1 MSAEVQ
7 ESGKKKGNSK
17 QKKMTVRVDF
27 TPMVDMNMLLIT
39 FFMLCTSLSKPQ
51 TMEIS
56 MPSND
61 KNITEEQQSKVKASQ
76 AITLLLGPDDKLYY
90 YEGEPN
96 YKDYTSLKET
106 SYKPDGLRAILLK
119 KNAAAVR
126 HRILKGCLRSTAAV
140 RQVND
145 LKQKKLELKIS
156 DDEFT
161 KQLSEIKSGKDTP
174 TVIIKAMDNASYANL
189 IDALD
194 EMQICNIGKYV
205 ITDIAEA
212 DEFLVK
218 NFESKGELS
227 QNIAE

>member
-1 MSAEVQ
+1 MA
-7 ESGKKKGNSK
+7 
-17 QKKMTVRVDF
+17 VRVDF

-76 AITLLLGPDDKLYY
+76 AITLLLGSDNKLYY

-96 YKDYTSLKET
+96 YKDYKSLKDT

-119 KNAAAVR
+119 KNVAAVR
-126 HRILKGCLRSTAAV
+126 K
-140 RQVND
+140 VNE
-145 LKQKKLELKIS
+145 LKQQKLELKIS
-156 DDEFT
+156 EDEFT
-161 KQLSEIKSGKDTP
+161 KQLSEIKGGKDTP
-174 TVIIKAMDNASYANL
+174 TVIIKATDDASYMNL

-205 ITDIAEA
+205 ITNIAEA
-212 DEFLVK
+212 DEFLIK
-218 NFESKGELS
+218 NYDSKGELS

>member
-1 MSAEVQ
+1 
-7 ESGKKKGNSK
+7 
-17 QKKMTVRVDF
+17 
-27 TPMVDMNMLLIT
+27 
-39 FFMLCTSLSKPQ
+39 MLCTSLSKPQ

-61 KNITEEQQSKVKASQ
+61 KSITEEQQSKVKASQ
-76 AITLLLGPDDKLYY
+76 AITLLLGSDNKLYY

-106 SYKPDGLRAILLK
+106 SYKPDGLRAVLLK

-126 HRILKGCLRSTAAV
+126 
-140 RQVND
+140 QVNE
-145 LKQKKLELKIS
+145 LKQQKLDLKIS
-156 DDEFT
+156 EDDFR
-161 KQLSEIKSGKDTP
+161 KQLSEIKSGKNTP
-174 TVIIKAMDNASYANL
+174 TVIIKATDEASYRNL

-212 DEFLVK
+212 DQFLIK
-218 NFESKGELS
+218 NYDSKGELS
-227 QNIAE
+227 QNLAE

>member
-7 ESGKKKGNSK
+7 ESGGKNGKSK
-17 QKKMTVRVDF
+17 QKKFAVRVDF

-39 FFMLCTSLSKPQ
+39 FFMLCTTLSKPQ

-61 KNITEEQQSKVKASQ
+61 KSITEQQKSMVKASQ
-76 AITLLLGPDDKLYY
+76 AITLLLGADNKLYY

-106 SYKPDGLRAILLK
+106 SYTPDGIRSILLQ
-119 KNAAAVR
+119 KNVAAVN
-126 HRILKGCLRSTAAV
+126 KV
-140 RQVND
+140 RA
-145 LKQKKLELKIS
+145 LKQQKLDLKIS
-156 DDEFT
+156 EEEYR
-161 KQLSEIKSGKDTP
+161 KQVSEIKSGKDTP
-174 TVIIKAMDNASYANL
+174 TVIIKATDDASYKNL

-212 DEFLVK
+212 DEFLIK
-218 NFESKGELS
+218 NYDSKGELS

>member
-7 ESGKKKGNSK
+7 EGGRKRKGTR

-39 FFMLCTSLSKPQ
+39 FFMLCTTLSKPQ
-51 TMEIS
+51 TMELS
-56 MPSND
+56 MPSNN

-76 AITLLLGPDDKLYY
+76 AITLLLAGENKLYY

-106 SYKPDGLRAILLK
+106 TYGADGLRALLLK
-119 KNAAAVR
+119 RN
-126 HRILKGCLRSTAAV
+126 SAAV

-145 LKQKKLELKIS
+145 LRKQKADLKIS
-156 DDEFT
+156 EEDYS
-161 KQLSEIKSGKDTP
+161 KKLAEIKSGKNTP
-174 TVIIKAMDNASYANL
+174 TIIIKATDESSYENL

-194 EMQICNIGKYV
+194 EMQICSIGKYV
-205 ITDIAEA
+205 IADMAEA
-212 DEFLVK
+212 DRFLIK
-218 NFESKGELS
+218 NYDTQGDLTRH
-227 QNIAE
+227 IAQQ

>member
-7 ESGKKKGNSK
+7 ESGGKNGKSK
-17 QKKMTVRVDF
+17 QKKFAVRVDF

-39 FFMLCTSLSKPQ
+39 FFMLCTTLSKPQ

-61 KNITEEQQSKVKASQ
+61 KSITEQQKSMVKASQ
-76 AITLLLGPDDKLYY
+76 AITLLLGADNKLYY

-106 SYKPDGLRAILLK
+106 SYTPDGIRSILLQ
-119 KNAAAVR
+119 KNAAAVN
-126 HRILKGCLRSTAAV
+126 KV
-140 RQVND
+140 RA
-145 LKQKKLELKIS
+145 LKQQKLDLKIS
-156 DDEFT
+156 EEEYR
-161 KQLSEIKSGKDTP
+161 KQVSEIKSGKDTP
-174 TVIIKAMDNASYANL
+174 TVIIKATDDASYKNL

-212 DEFLVK
+212 DEFLIK
-218 NFESKGELS
+218 NYDSKGELS

>member
-1 MSAEVQ
+1 MAEIQ
-7 ESGKKKGNSK
+7 ESGDKKKGGKTK

-61 KNITEEQQSKVKASQ
+61 KDITEEQQSKVKASQ
-76 AITLLLGPDDKLYY
+76 AITLLLGEGDKLYY

-96 YKDYTSLKET
+96 YKDYSSLKET
-106 SYKPDGLRAILLK
+106 TYKPDGLRDMLLK
-119 KNAAAVR
+119 RNRAAV
-126 HRILKGCLRSTAAV
+126 KE
-140 RQVND
+140 VNE
-145 LKQKKLELKIS
+145 LKQQKLDLKIS
-156 DDEFT
+156 QEDYE

-174 TVIIKAMDNASYANL
+174 TVIIKATDDASYKNL

-194 EMQICNIGKYV
+194 EMQICDIGKYV
-205 ITDIAEA
+205 ITQIADA
-212 DEFLVK
+212 DEFLMK
-218 NFESKGELS
+218 NYESKGELT

>member
-7 ESGKKKGNSK
+7 ESSGKKRGKGK

-39 FFMLCTSLSKPQ
+39 FFMLCTTLSKPQ

-61 KNITEEQQSKVKASQ
+61 KDITEQQKSMVKASQ
-76 AITLLLGPDDKLYY
+76 AITLLLGADNKLCY

-96 YKDYTSLKET
+96 YRDYTSLKET
-106 SYKPDGLRAILLK
+106 TYGANGLRAVLLQ
-119 KNAAAVR
+119 KNAAAVNQ
-126 HRILKGCLRSTAAV
+126 V
-140 RQVND
+140 RA
-145 LKQKKLELKIS
+145 LKQQKLDLEIT
-156 DDEFT
+156 DDEY
-161 KQLSEIKSGKDTP
+161 KKKVSEIKSGKDTP
-174 TVIIKAMDNASYANL
+174 TVIIKATDDASYMNL

-205 ITDIAEA
+205 ITDIVEA
-212 DEFLVK
+212 DEFLIK
-218 NFESKGELS
+218 NYDAKGELS
-227 QNIAE
+227 QNLADK

>member
-1 MSAEVQ
+1 MAEIQ
-7 ESGKKKGNSK
+7 ESDNKKGGKSK

-39 FFMLCTSLSKPQ
+39 FFMLCTTLSKPQ

-76 AITLLLGPDDKLYY
+76 AITLLLAGEDKLYY

-106 SYKPDGLRAILLK
+106 TYGADGLRAMLLRR
-119 KNAAAVR
+119 NAVAVNAVNK
-126 HRILKGCLRSTAAV
+126 LKE
-140 RQVND
+140 D
-145 LKQKKLELKIS
+145 KLNLKIS
-156 DDEFT
+156 EEDYK
-161 KQLSEIKSGKDTP
+161 KQVSEVKSGKNTP
-174 TVIIKAMDNASYANL
+174 TVIIKATDDASYRNL

-205 ITDIAEA
+205 ITDLAEG
-212 DEFLVK
+212 DKFLMENYDK
-218 NFESKGELS
+218 KGELS
-227 QNIAE
+227 ANIAE

>member
-1 MSAEVQ
+1 
-7 ESGKKKGNSK
+7 
-17 QKKMTVRVDF
+17 
-27 TPMVDMNMLLIT
+27 MLLIT
-39 FFMLCTSLSKPQ
+39 FFMLCTTLSKPQ

-61 KNITEEQQSKVKASQ
+61 KSITEEQQSKVKASQ
-76 AITLLLGPDDKLYY
+76 AITLLLGSDNKLYY

-106 SYKPDGLRAILLK
+106 SYKPDGLRAVLLK

-126 HRILKGCLRSTAAV
+126 
-140 RQVND
+140 QVNE
-145 LKQKKLELKIS
+145 LKQQKLDLKIS
-156 DDEFT
+156 EDDFR

-174 TVIIKAMDNASYANL
+174 TVIIKATDDSSYKNL

-205 ITDIAEA
+205 ITDIVDA
-212 DEFLVK
+212 DQFLIK
-218 NFESKGELS
+218 NYDTKGDLS
-227 QNIAE
+227 RDIVE

>member
-7 ESGKKKGNSK
+7 EGGRKRKGTR

-39 FFMLCTSLSKPQ
+39 FFMLCTTLSKPQ
-51 TMEIS
+51 TMELS

-76 AITLLLGPDDKLYY
+76 AITLLLAGGNKLYY

-106 SYKPDGLRAILLK
+106 TYGADGLRAVLLK
-119 KNAAAVR
+119 RNSAAVSR
-126 HRILKGCLRSTAAV
+126 
-140 RQVND
+140 VND
-145 LKQKKLELKIS
+145 LRKQKADLKIS
-156 DDEFT
+156 EEDYS
-161 KQLSEIKSGKDTP
+161 KKLAEIKSGKNTP
-174 TVIIKAMDNASYANL
+174 TIIIKATDESSYENL

-194 EMQICNIGKYV
+194 EMQICSIGKYV
-205 ITDIAEA
+205 IADMAEA
-212 DEFLVK
+212 DRFLIK
-218 NFESKGELS
+218 NYDTQGDLTKH
-227 QNIAE
+227 IAQQ